1 MKTVTPLRALLC
13 ASLFSAVAHA
23 QDFPNRPIRIVVPF
37 TPGGLDAS
45 SEQGSRLRD
54 VNVRESAAAA
64 VLIAQISTSHEQFPN
79 RPIRIVVPF
88 TPGGATDV
96 VTRIVAQKLSEQFAR
111 QVVTDNRGG
120 AGGIVGAE
128 FVARAPAD
136 GYTLVMGTSGTH
148 AINVSLYPRLSY
160 DPVKDFAPIT
170 RVSLLP
176 SMIVVHPSV
185 PAKNVRELIAL
196 AKKNPGQLTYA
207 SSGSAQYLTGALF
220 TSMAGIEMVHV
231 PYKGGGQALP
241 AQLGGEVALSFS
253 TVVSSLPHVTSGRLR
268 GLAVTSAKRTP
279 AAPDFPTVA
288 ESGLPGYEAVSWYGL
303 FAPAGTPRDI
313 IARLNAETVRVLKLA
328 DVRQLMLAQGAEP
341 VSETPEQF
349 AALVKAD
356 IAKWGEVVR
365 KSGARAD

>member
-1 MKTVTPLRALLC
+1 MSTVPPSRAFTCAALL
-13 ASLFSAVAHA
+13 LFPVVALA
-23 QDFPNRPIRIVVPF
+23 QDFP
-37 TPGGLDAS
+37 TK
-45 SEQGSRLRD
+45 
-54 VNVRESAAAA
+54 
-64 VLIAQISTSHEQFPN
+64 
-79 RPIRIVVPF
+79 PIRIVVPF

-120 AGGIVGAE
+120 AGGIVGVE
-128 FVARAPAD
+128 VVAKAAPD

-148 AINVSLYPRLSY
+148 AINVSLYPKLSY

-170 RVSLLP
+170 RASLLP

-185 PAKNVRELIAL
+185 PARNVRELIAL

-220 TSMAGIEMVHV
+220 TSMAHIEMVHV

-313 IARLNAETVRVLKLA
+313 VVRLNAETVRALKLP

-341 VSETPEQF
+341 VSDSPEQF
-349 AALVKAD
+349 AALVRAD

-365 KSGARAD
+365 KSGAKAD

>member
-1 MKTVTPLRALLC
+1 MNTVTPSRMLAGAGALVL
-13 ASLFSAVAHA
+13 AVGAGA
-23 QDFPNRPIRIVVPF
+23 QDYPAR
-37 TPGGLDAS
+37 A
-45 SEQGSRLRD
+45 
-54 VNVRESAAAA
+54 
-64 VLIAQISTSHEQFPN
+64 
-79 RPIRIVVPF
+79 IRIVVPF

-120 AGGIVGAE
+120 AGGIVGVE
-128 FVARAPAD
+128 VVAKAAPD

-148 AINVSLYPRLSY
+148 AINVSLYPKLVY
-160 DPVKDFAPIT
+160 DPERDFAPIT
-170 RVSLLP
+170 RVALLP

-196 AKKNPGQLTYA
+196 AKKNPGRLTYA

-220 TSMAGIEMVHV
+220 TSMAQVEMVHV

-241 AQLGGEVALSFS
+241 AQLSGEVALSFS
-253 TVVSSLPHVTSGRLR
+253 TVVSALPHVTSGRLR

-288 ESGLPGYEAVSWYGL
+288 EAGLPGYEAVSWYGVL
-303 FAPAGTPRDI
+303 APAGTPHEI
-313 IARLNAETVRVLKLA
+313 VMRLNAGIVGALKLP

-341 VSETPEQF
+341 ISESPGQF
-349 AALVKAD
+349 AAVIRAE
-356 IAKWGEVVR
+356 IAKWGDVVR
-365 KSGARAD
+365 KSGAKAE